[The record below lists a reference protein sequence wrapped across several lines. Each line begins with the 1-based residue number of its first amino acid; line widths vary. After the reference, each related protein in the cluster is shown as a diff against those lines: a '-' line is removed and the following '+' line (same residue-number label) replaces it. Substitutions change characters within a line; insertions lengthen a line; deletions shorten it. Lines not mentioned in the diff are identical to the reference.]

1 MIPVEKR
8 INSKETL
15 NDWLAYEKN
24 LYKVKSI
31 FKNNLLSMFRLSES
45 AILFKH
51 QVLLRKTEYYKN
63 TNKRIRGHY
72 YSAKLM
78 RMRYKYALHI
88 PLNCCGRGFRIMH
101 LGPILINSKS
111 TIGENCVMHMGASV
125 VAGGTSNEAPNIGDN
140 CVIGVG
146 AVVLGGVKIANCV
159 AVGANAVVNK
169 DVLEE
174 NIAVAGVPAKKIS
187 NNGRMTWNK
196 K

>member
-1 MIPVEKR
+1 
-8 INSKETL
+8 
-15 NDWLAYEKN
+15 
-24 LYKVKSI
+24 
-31 FKNNLLSMFRLSES
+31 
-45 AILFKH
+45 
-51 QVLLRKTEYYKN
+51 
-63 TNKRIRGHY
+63 
-72 YSAKLM
+72 
-78 RMRYKYALHI
+78 
-88 PLNCCGRGFRIMH
+88 
-101 LGPILINSKS
+101 
-111 TIGENCVMHMGASV
+111 MHMGASV